1 MLLQLLSTLHPSV
14 LRRFLAQRA
23 TQLRLAGHHS
33 HRSLRQPSSPL
44 RTTMLAKTFLLSGY
58 QLLSQLSTRP
68 SLPCVPHPSAL
79 QPFLSQ
85 GASTI
90 RHTDYHHHQSL
101 RQPSLPPRTAAL
113 VKIFFLSSYHLLSQP
128 STRPSLL
135 CVPHSSALQRFLSR
149 KAMRHCDTSCHAYRS
164 LYQSNLPPRTTMLV
178 TISLLMSQPFLLP
191 WMSRQ
196 LPRPLPTHTPAR
208 ATMKRTAYTRFG
220 MMNPNRH
227 LSHWHL
233 SH

>member
-79 QPFLSQ
+79 QP
-85 GASTI
+85 
-90 RHTDYHHHQSL
+90 
-101 RQPSLPPRTAAL
+101 
-113 VKIFFLSSYHLLSQP
+113 
-128 STRPSLL
+128 
-135 CVPHSSALQRFLSR
+135 FLSR